1 MATHRNPDGSET
13 VTDGLDRA
21 RSRDLRPLRDLLPFL
36 KPYRGMLLAALG
48 ALVLAAGATLSLPVA
63 VRFVIDQ
70 GFSADNAAQIDRYF
84 LAMFGIAS
92 LLAIATALRYY
103 LVSWLGERVVADVRQ
118 AVFDHILGLSQSF
131 YETTRTGEVLSRLT
145 TDTTILQSVVGSSAS
160 VALRNMLLL
169 AGGLVM
175 LVITSPKLTG
185 LIVVLVPLTLLPLV
199 LFGRKVR
206 ALSRRNQDRIADS
219 SALAEEILGAMR
231 IVQAYVREAWE
242 AARFRTA
249 VEDSFLAAL
258 ARIRA
263 RALLTAVVILF
274 VFGSMVLGLWF
285 GAQAV
290 LAGRMSGGQLGQ
302 FVLYAVLVAGASAAL
317 AEIWGEVQR
326 AAGAME
332 RIMELLQTKPEIRDP
347 ATPRPAARPPRG
359 EVRLDGLGFSYP
371 ARLETKAL
379 DGVSFTVPAGRTV
392 ALVGPSGAGKTTV
405 FQLLLRFYDPQAGRI
420 LLDGVDIQALSL
432 AELRGAMAMVPQE
445 TVIFSTSARENIRY
459 GRPEAGDEEVE
470 RAARAALAHEFIC
483 ELPEGYDT
491 YLGERGVR
499 LSGGQRQRIAIARAI
514 LKNPPL
520 LLLDE
525 ATSALDA
532 ESEQKVQEALEHLM
546 AERTTIVIAHRLAT
560 VLKADEIVVLE
571 DGRLVA
577 RGTHDEL
584 VAQEG
589 LYARLARLQFA
600 EREPAA
606 EPAADGEAA
615 SAAAARG

>member
-1 MATHRNPDGSET
+1 MATTRNPDGSET
-13 VTDGLDRA
+13 VTDGSDRG
-21 RSRDLRPLRDLLPFL
+21 RSRNMRPLRDLAPFL
-36 KPYRGMLLAALG
+36 KPYRGMLLAALA
-48 ALVLAAGATLSLPVA
+48 ALLLAAGATLSLPVA
-63 VRFVIDQ
+63 VRFMIDE
-70 GFSADNAAQIDRYF
+70 GFSAESAAHVDRYF

-92 LLAIATALRYY
+92 LLAIATSLRYY
-103 LVSWLGERVVADVRQ
+103 LVSWLGERIVADVRE
-118 AVFDHILGLSQSF
+118 AVFTHILRLSQSF

-160 VALRNMLLL
+160 VALRNILLL

-175 LVITSPKLTG
+175 LGITSPKLTG
-185 LIVVLVPLTLLPLV
+185 LIVVLVPVMLLPLI
-199 LFGRKVR
+199 LFGRRVR
-206 ALSRRNQDRIADS
+206 ALSRRNQDRVADS
-219 SALAEEILGAMR
+219 SALAEEILTAMR

-242 AARFRTA
+242 AARFRNA
-249 VEDSFLAAL
+249 VEDSFVAAL

-274 VFGSMVLGLWF
+274 VFGSIVLVLWF

-290 LAGRMSGGQLGQ
+290 LAGTMTPGQLGQ
-302 FVLYAVLVAGASAAL
+302 FVLYAVLVAGSFAAL
-317 AEIWGEVQR
+317 AEVWGEVQR

-332 RIMELLQTKPEIRDP
+332 RIMELLTTTPEIRDP
-347 ATPRPAARPPRG
+347 AQPQAATQPARG
-359 EVRLDGLGFSYP
+359 EVRLEQVDFCYP
-371 ARLETKAL
+371 ARLDRKAL
-379 DGVSFTVPAGRTV
+379 DAVSFVVPAGQTV

-420 LLDGVDIQALSL
+420 LLDGMDTARLSL
-432 AELRGAMAMVPQE
+432 ADLRGAMAMVPQE

-459 GRPEAGDEEVE
+459 GRPDAADAEVE
-470 RAARAALAHEFIC
+470 AAARAALAHDFIC
-483 ELPEGYDT
+483 DMSQGYDT

-532 ESEQKVQEALEHLM
+532 ESEQLVQQALDRLM
-546 AERTTIVIAHRLAT
+546 TERTTIVIAHRLAT
-560 VLKADEIVVLE
+560 VLKADRIVVLE
-571 DGRLVA
+571 AGRVVA
-577 RGTHDEL
+577 TGTHDEL

-600 EREPAA
+600 EAPAA
-606 EPAADGEAA
+606 
-615 SAAAARG
+615 

>member
-1 MATHRNPDGSET
+1 MATTRNPDGSET
-13 VTDGLDRA
+13 VTDGVDRP
-21 RSRDLRPLRDLLPFL
+21 RSRNLRPLRDLVPFL

-48 ALVLAAGATLSLPVA
+48 ALLLAAGATLSLPVA
-63 VRFVIDQ
+63 VRYMIDE
-70 GFSADNAAQIDRYF
+70 GFSAANAASVDRYF

-92 LLAIATALRYY
+92 LLAISTSLRYY
-103 LVSWLGERVVADVRQ
+103 LVSWLGERVVADVRE
-118 AVFDHILGLSQSF
+118 AVFRHILRLSQSF

-160 VALRNMLLL
+160 IALRNLLLL

-175 LVITSPKLTG
+175 LAITSPKLTG
-185 LIVVLVPLTLLPLV
+185 LIVVLVPVMLLPLI
-199 LFGRKVR
+199 LFGRRVR
-206 ALSRRNQDRIADS
+206 ALSRRNQDRVADS
-219 SALAEEILGAMR
+219 SALAEEILSAMR

-242 AARFRTA
+242 AARFRAA
-249 VEDSFLAAL
+249 VEDSFVAAL

-274 VFGSMVLGLWF
+274 VFGAIVLVLWF

-290 LAGRMSGGQLGQ
+290 LGGSMSTGQLGQ
-302 FVLYAVLVAGASAAL
+302 FVLYAVLVAGSFAAL
-317 AEIWGEVQR
+317 AEVWGEVQR

-332 RIMELLQTKPEIRDP
+332 RIMELLTTTPVIQNP
-347 ATPRPAARPPRG
+347 AAPLPAARPARG
-359 EVRLDGLGFSYP
+359 EVRLERLSFNYP
-371 ARLETKAL
+371 ARPERKAL
-379 DGVSFTVPAGRTV
+379 DDVSFVVPAGRTV

-405 FQLLLRFYDPQAGRI
+405 FQLLLRFYDPQGGRI
-420 LLDGVDIQALSL
+420 LLDGVDTARLAL
-432 AELRGAMAMVPQE
+432 ADLRGAMAMVPQE

-459 GRPEAGDEEVE
+459 GRPDARDDEVE
-470 RAARAALAHEFIC
+470 AAARAALAHEFIC
-483 ELPEGYDT
+483 DMPEGYDT

-532 ESEQKVQEALEHLM
+532 ESERLVQQALDRLM
-546 AERTTIVIAHRLAT
+546 TERTTIVIAHRLAT
-560 VLKADEIVVLE
+560 VLKADRIVVLE
-571 DGRLVA
+571 AGRVA
-577 RGTHDEL
+577 AVGTHEEL
-584 VAQEG
+584 MAEDG

-600 EREPAA
+600 EASVGEPATA
-606 EPAADGEAA
+606 
-615 SAAAARG
+615 

>member
-1 MATHRNPDGSET
+1 MATTRNPDGSET
-13 VTDGLDRA
+13 VTDGIERA
-21 RSRDLRPLRDLLPFL
+21 RSRNLRPLRDLVPFL
-36 KPYRGMLLAALG
+36 TPYRGMLLAALA
-48 ALVLAAGATLSLPVA
+48 ALLLAAGATLSLPVA
-63 VRFVIDQ
+63 VRFMIDE
-70 GFSADNAAQIDRYF
+70 GFSTESAAHVNRYF

-92 LLAIATALRYY
+92 LLAISTSLRYY
-103 LVSWLGERVVADVRQ
+103 LVSWLGERVVADVRE
-118 AVFDHILGLSQSF
+118 AVFTHILRLSQSF

-160 VALRNMLLL
+160 IALRNVLLL

-175 LVITSPKLTG
+175 LGVTSPKLTG
-185 LIVVLVPLTLLPLV
+185 LIVVLVPIMLLPLI

-206 ALSRRNQDRIADS
+206 ALSRRNQDRVADS
-219 SALAEEILGAMR
+219 SALAEEILTAMR

-242 AARFRTA
+242 AARFRAA
-249 VEDSFLAAL
+249 VEDSFVAAL

-274 VFGSMVLGLWF
+274 VFGAIVLVLWF
-285 GAQAV
+285 GAKAV
-290 LAGRMSGGQLGQ
+290 LAGTMSTGQLGQ
-302 FVLYAVLVAGASAAL
+302 FVLYAVLVAGSFAAL
-317 AEIWGEVQR
+317 AEVWGEVQR

-332 RIMELLQTKPEIRDP
+332 RIMELLSTQPEIRDP
-347 ATPRPAARPPRG
+347 ATPLAAASPARG
-359 EVRLDGLGFSYP
+359 EVRFEKLSFCYP
-371 ARLETKAL
+371 ARPDRKAL
-379 DGVSFTVPAGRTV
+379 DEISFTVQAGRTV

-405 FQLLLRFYDPQAGRI
+405 FQLLLRFYDPQSGRI
-420 LLDGVDIQALSL
+420 LLDGVDTGKLRL
-432 AELRGAMAMVPQE
+432 AELRGAMAIVPQE

-459 GRPEAGDEEVE
+459 GRPDAGDAEVE
-470 RAARAALAHEFIC
+470 AAAKAALAHEFIC
-483 ELPEGYDT
+483 DMPQGYDT

-532 ESEQKVQEALEHLM
+532 ESERQVQQALDRLM

-560 VLKADEIVVLE
+560 VLKADRIVVLE
-571 DGRLVA
+571 GGRVVA
-577 RGTHDEL
+577 TGSHDEL
-584 VAQEG
+584 VAQDG

-600 EREPAA
+600 EPTL
-606 EPAADGEAA
+606 PEAT
-615 SAAAARG
+615 SAA

>member
-1 MATHRNPDGSET
+1 MATTRNPDGSET
-13 VTDGLDRA
+13 VTDGSDRG
-21 RSRDLRPLRDLLPFL
+21 RSRNMRPLRDLAPFL
-36 KPYRGMLLAALG
+36 KPYRGMLLAALA
-48 ALVLAAGATLSLPVA
+48 ALLLAAGATLSLPVA
-63 VRFVIDQ
+63 VRFMIDE
-70 GFSADNAAQIDRYF
+70 GFSAESAAHVDRYF

-92 LLAIATALRYY
+92 LLAIATSLRYY
-103 LVSWLGERVVADVRQ
+103 LVSWLGERIVADVRE
-118 AVFDHILGLSQSF
+118 AVFTHILRLSQSF

-160 VALRNMLLL
+160 VALRNILLL

-175 LVITSPKLTG
+175 LGITSPKLTG
-185 LIVVLVPLTLLPLV
+185 LIVVLVPVMLLPLI
-199 LFGRKVR
+199 LFGRRVR
-206 ALSRRNQDRIADS
+206 ALSRRNQDRVADS
-219 SALAEEILGAMR
+219 SALAEEILTAMR

-242 AARFRTA
+242 AARFRNA
-249 VEDSFLAAL
+249 VEDSFVAAL

-274 VFGSMVLGLWF
+274 VFGSIVLVLWF

-290 LAGRMSGGQLGQ
+290 LAGTMTPGQLGQ
-302 FVLYAVLVAGASAAL
+302 FVLYAVLVAGSFAAL
-317 AEIWGEVQR
+317 AEVWGEVQR

-332 RIMELLQTKPEIRDP
+332 RIMELLTTTPEIRDP
-347 ATPRPAARPPRG
+347 AQPQAAAQPARG
-359 EVRLDGLGFSYP
+359 EVRLEQVDFCYP
-371 ARLETKAL
+371 ARLDRKAL
-379 DGVSFTVPAGRTV
+379 DAVSFVVPAGQTV

-420 LLDGVDIQALSL
+420 LLDGMDTARLSL
-432 AELRGAMAMVPQE
+432 ADLRGAMAMVPQE

-459 GRPEAGDEEVE
+459 GRPDAADAEVE
-470 RAARAALAHEFIC
+470 AAARAALAHDFIC
-483 ELPEGYDT
+483 DMSQGYDT

-532 ESEQKVQEALEHLM
+532 ESEQLVQQALDRLM
-546 AERTTIVIAHRLAT
+546 TERTTIVIAHRLAT
-560 VLKADEIVVLE
+560 VLKADRIVVLE
-571 DGRLVA
+571 AGRVVA
-577 RGTHDEL
+577 TGTHDEL

-600 EREPAA
+600 EAPAA
-606 EPAADGEAA
+606 
-615 SAAAARG
+615 